1 MARPPGDQ
9 DVTASQSEAGV
20 SRVADRPHSDK
31 TVMNGDVSVN
41 ISPASIKTPAKPT
54 TLPLGKYVTD
64 APPIGAS
71 TPPHSGQLVFL
82 IINLML
88 FKLS

>member
-1 MARPPGDQ
+1 MLTRPSNAHGSWPPGDQ

-20 SRVADRPHSDK
+20 LRVADRPHSDK

-54 TLPLGKYVTD
+54 TLPLGKYMTD
-64 APPIGAS
+64 APPIGAI
-71 TPPHSGQLVFL
+71 VFFL
-82 IINLML
+82 Y
-88 FKLS
+88 S